1 MRASTESLDGNRI
14 KLSIEVD
21 EAEIDKAV
29 DRTYRRM
36 ARQVR
41 IPGFRP
47 GKVPRRILEARLGPG
62 SLRLEAIQDALP
74 DLYAQALR
82 DADVDAIASPEIDI
96 TDGKESGPVAFDA
109 VVQVRPTVSIAGYEG
124 LQVTMSRPTVSDE
137 DVDAQLL
144 RMREQG
150 AHLEVV
156 DRPAADGDVVR
167 ISVSATRDGKA
178 LPGMTVDDVDYRIGS
193 DDLVKGLDSAL
204 IGAEAHKTVTFD
216 TTAPDGSVASFA
228 VAVAEVKE
236 RVLPEASDAWA
247 ADISEFETLEELR
260 DGLRQRLVEIATME
274 TTTLFQERVVEA
286 LTALVTEEPPQ
297 ILVDEEVQD
306 RLENLARRLE
316 RQGASLEQYMRM
328 TGTDE
333 AALVAHASE
342 GVVEAVKADLALRAL
357 ATERGLEATD
367 EDLEEELARIGQQ
380 VGQNYSQVRQQLE
393 RSDRLPAVR
402 SELRKRKALEWLTE
416 NVSVVDE
423 HGKPV
428 ERSELGLSDEGPAS
442 AAEQGGGPDEMGQA
456 MSEEGAP

>member
-1 MRASTESLDGNRI
+1 MRASTESLEGNRV

-36 ARQVR
+36 ASQVR

-62 SLRLEAIQDALP
+62 ALRLEAIQDALP
-74 DLYAQALR
+74 DLYAKALR

-124 LQVTMSRPTVSDE
+124 LQITMSRPSVSE
-137 DVDAQLL
+137 DDVEAQLL

-150 AHLEVV
+150 SHLEVV

-167 ISVSATRDGKA
+167 ISVSATRDGKT
-178 LPGMTVDDVDYRIGS
+178 LPGMTVEEIDYRIGS
-193 DDLVKGLDSAL
+193 DDLVTGLDEAL
-204 IGAEAHKTVTFD
+204 RDAETGSTVTFD
-216 TTAPDGSVASFA
+216 TPAPDGEVASFS
-228 VAVAEVKE
+228 VGVVEVKA
-236 RVLPEASDAWA
+236 RVLPDANDVWA
-247 ADISEFETLEELR
+247 ADVSEFETLEELR
-260 DGLRQRLVEIATME
+260 DGLRRRLIEISTME
-274 TTTLFQERVVEA
+274 TRTLFQDRAVEA

-297 ILVDEEVQD
+297 VLVDEEVRD
-306 RLENLARRLE
+306 RLENLAHRLE

-333 AALVAHASE
+333 ASLIAQASE
-342 GVVEAVKADLALRAL
+342 GAPEAVKADLALRARAAERGIA
-357 ATERGLEATD
+357 ATED
-367 EDLEEELARIGQQ
+367 DLEEELTRIGEQ
-380 VGQNYSQVRQQLE
+380 VGQSSSQVRLQLE
-393 RSDRLPAVR
+393 RSDRLAAVR
-402 SELRKRKALEWLTE
+402 SEIRKRKALEWLME

-423 HGKPV
+423 DGKPLD
-428 ERSELGLSDEGPAS
+428 RSELDLSEAGPAPVTG
-442 AAEQGGGPDEMGQA
+442 QDGGPDD
-456 MSEEGAP
+456 MSQGTTGEGAP